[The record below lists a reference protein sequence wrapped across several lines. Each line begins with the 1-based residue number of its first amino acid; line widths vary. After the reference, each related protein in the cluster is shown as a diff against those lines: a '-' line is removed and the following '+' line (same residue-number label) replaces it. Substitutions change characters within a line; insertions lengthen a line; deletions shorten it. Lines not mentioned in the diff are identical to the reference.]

1 MLQQSNKLN
10 VLRNS
15 VELLTDDVTALY
27 CRFSQDDK
35 QEGDINC
42 IVNQKK
48 ILKKYA
54 LDHGYSNYL
63 YYIDDG
69 F

>member
-27 CRFSQDDK
+27 CRLSQDDECSFWYK
-35 QEGDINC
+35 GR
-42 IVNQKK
+42 
-48 ILKKYA
+48 L
-54 LDHGYSNYL
+54 L
-63 YYIDDG
+63 
-69 F
+69 